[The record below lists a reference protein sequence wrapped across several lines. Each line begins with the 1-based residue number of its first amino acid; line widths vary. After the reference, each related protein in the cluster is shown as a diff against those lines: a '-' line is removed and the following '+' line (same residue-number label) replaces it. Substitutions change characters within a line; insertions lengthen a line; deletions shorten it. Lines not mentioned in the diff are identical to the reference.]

1 MVEQKVVIK
10 GEVALVEVIITYE
23 KGEIEGEWELL

>member
-23 KGEIEGEWELL
+23 KGEIEGE